1 MKKLVIVCVIIAIFT
16 GCGGSSSIDKAMGQI
31 EKAIEKVEKNKG
43 KMTENDWHN
52 LEKEVEEPLKVL
64 SDALEKNK
72 VGAIQ
77 KIKLITLTAK
87 WATVVMEAGFTEI
100 EKATGV
106 DRENWQTEIEKAV
119 QGIEKAA
126 QEIEKA
132 VQGIE
137 KSEE

>member
-100 EKATGV
+100 EKATGI
-106 DRENWQTEIEKAV
+106 DRENWQTEIEKTV
-119 QGIEKAA
+119 QEIEKAA

>member
-1 MKKLVIVCVIIAIFT
+1 MKKIVIVGIIVAIFA
-16 GCGGSSSIDKAMGQI
+16 GCGGASSVDKAMGQI

-43 KMTENDWHN
+43 KMTENDWRI
-52 LEKEVEEPLKVL
+52 LEKEVEEPLLVL

-77 KIKLITLTAK
+77 KVKLITLTAK

-106 DRENWQTEIEKAV
+106 GRENWQTEL
-119 QGIEKAA
+119 EKAA

-132 VQGIE
+132 AQELE
-137 KSEE
+137 KSLQAVE